1 MAWKIEL
8 SERADRELTDLDPQQ
23 ANRILNFLRNRLAIR
38 EDPRSLGKA
47 LQGATFGELWRYRV
61 GDFRIVC
68 KIQDEKLVIL
78 VVQVGHRKDI
88 YHHRFAYLGHSLYQL
103 RKPVDSAFYAARKR
117 DQHAQ
122 NCRRRKIAPV
132 YAVHC
137 RNGFIVF
144 ARGCFRHR
152 VNIYTHAIVQPG
164 VRQTTCI

>member
-88 YHHRFAYLGHSLYQL
+88 YR
-103 RKPVDSAFYAARKR
+103 
-117 DQHAQ
+117 
-122 NCRRRKIAPV
+122 
-132 YAVHC
+132 
-137 RNGFIVF
+137 
-144 ARGCFRHR
+144 
-152 VNIYTHAIVQPG
+152 
-164 VRQTTCI
+164 